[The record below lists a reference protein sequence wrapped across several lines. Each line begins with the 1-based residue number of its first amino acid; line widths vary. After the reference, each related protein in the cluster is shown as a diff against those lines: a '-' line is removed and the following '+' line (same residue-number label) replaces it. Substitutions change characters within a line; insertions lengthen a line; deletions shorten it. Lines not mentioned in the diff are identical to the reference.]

1 MGIKEDIALAAELER
16 KKKEG
21 WHLVWVLTILILT
34 TLVIISL
41 GMTRCGGYGA
51 RPTGSG
57 DGGGET
63 PTGSCTDGSKVGAT
77 KRVLCEAPLTGEK
90 VYVCKEDGKA
100 LELVLDCGN
109 VKPPECTKVT
119 FDEGLKPVIAS
130 KCASC
135 HSAFSEYQTAVVRID
150 EWVRRISLSS
160 QDPRR
165 MPKIPLPELSTDEK
179 KVFSQWR
186 EDGLIK
192 SNTECGSTTPPSA
205 TIQLNYIETQILN
218 DLSKIEQD
226 DRPFIRYLVSA
237 HKLNEGQVMPVGKG
251 AVDKALN
258 SIVEKDRDLLL
269 TSFVDE
275 KKTIYRLDLRSFELN
290 RTDWLKIEAVDKIN
304 LESNTDI
311 GRTLKL
317 LLATKK
323 PWLHFDNFVDI
334 INTPALYYDFLNV
347 SRSQRE
353 LTQKLGVNYDDDLF
367 RLDATLIGNN
377 DSILTNQINRLIS
390 RHDSQ
395 DGYFWQTYDTGP
407 SNGDPTKNLFAFP
420 LLPETGSARKFRF
433 AASEVIYSLPNG
445 LQGYALFD
453 NKGVRLNDADINVVR
468 DVESM
473 VSPAPVIRNA
483 ISCHRCHA
491 SGINPAR
498 DEIRQHV
505 IDHADEFGVADTDR
519 VKSLYKGQ
527 TSLNALFKIDNKR
540 YAEALT
546 KLGIT
551 PGVDPVNKARDELL
565 FNWTDVKLAAF
576 LFLPVVELRSCV
588 NSSDEGRTEI
598 GQILS
603 GNTVTFDQIKQVLP
617 VLKRDCRLFEERIN

>member
-1 MGIKEDIALAAELER
+1 MSEEHIKLAEELKR
-16 KKKEG
+16 KNKEG
-21 WHLVWVLTILILT
+21 WTLVWVLSLLIIS

-51 RPTGSG
+51 RPTGSDSG
-57 DGGGET
+57 DSPLPGK
-63 PTGSCTDGSKVGAT
+63 CTDGSVIGAT
-77 KRVLCEAPLTGEK
+77 KRVLCEAPQTGEK
-90 VYVCKEDGKA
+90 IYVCKEDGKPP
-100 LELVLDCGN
+100 ELTLDCGS
-109 VKPPECTKVT
+109 VKPPQCEKVT
-119 FDEGLKPVIAS
+119 FDEALKPVILA

-135 HSAFSEYQTAVVRID
+135 HSAFTEYQTAVVRID

-165 MPKIPLPELSTDEK
+165 MPKTPLPELSTEEK
-179 KVFSQWR
+179 AIFTKWR

-192 SNTECGSTTPPSA
+192 SLGDCSASTPPGST
-205 TIQLNYIETQILN
+205 IRLDYIETQILN

-237 HKLNEGQVMPVGKG
+237 HKANEGQTLPVGKG

-258 SIVEKDRDLLL
+258 SVVEKDRDILL

-275 KKTIYRLDLRSFELN
+275 KKTLFRLDLRSFELN
-290 RTDWLKIEAVDKIN
+290 RTDWVKIEALDKIN
-304 LESNTDI
+304 LESNTDL

-323 PWLHFDNFVDI
+323 PWLHFDNFVDLV
-334 INTPALYYDFLNV
+334 NTPALYYDFLNV
-347 SRSQRE
+347 PRTQRE
-353 LTQKLGVNYDDDLF
+353 LTEKLGVQYNDDLF

-395 DGYFWQTYDTGP
+395 DGYYYQTYDTGA

-433 AASEVIYSLPNG
+433 VASEIIASLPNG
-445 LQGYALFD
+445 LQMYVLTDG
-453 NKGVRLNDADINVVR
+453 KGNRVNDADIGIVR

-473 VSPAPVIRNA
+473 VSPAPVIRNS
-483 ISCHRCHA
+483 ISCQRCHA

-527 TSLNALFKIDNKR
+527 TSLNALFKVDNKR
-540 YAEALT
+540 YTDALA

-551 PGVDPVNKARDELL
+551 PGVDPINVARDELF

-576 LFLPVVELRSCV
+576 LFLPVAELRTCV
-588 NSSDEGRTEI
+588 NSSDEARTEI

-603 GNTVTFDQIKQVLP
+603 GNTVTFDQVKLVLP